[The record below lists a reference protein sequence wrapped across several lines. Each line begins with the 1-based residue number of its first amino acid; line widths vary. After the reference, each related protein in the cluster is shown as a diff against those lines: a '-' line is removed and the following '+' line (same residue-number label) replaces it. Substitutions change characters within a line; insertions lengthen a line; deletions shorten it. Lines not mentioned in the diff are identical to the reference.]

1 MVGWWLIGA
10 SATGVGWVC
19 VVGSGVIGWGPVGLL
34 GVWCSGRG
42 PADHGAD
49 AGADWLRLVLFR
61 FGFLSFGFSRSRS
74 GGGGNNCQIPVLTK
88 GKYCRQFS
96 DVRVVARRARA
107 GPRR

>member
-1 MVGWWLIGA
+1 MVVDQCLCDGGTA
-10 SATGVGWVC
+10 VGWVC

-74 GGGGNNCQIPVLTK
+74 GGRQQWPNPVLTK
-88 GKYCRQFS
+88 GRT
-96 DVRVVARRARA
+96 
-107 GPRR
+107 

>member
-1 MVGWWLIGA
+1 MDGWVVVDRCLCDGG
-10 SATGVGWVC
+10 TVGWVC

-61 FGFLSFGFSRSRS
+61 FGFFW
-74 GGGGNNCQIPVLTK
+74 VLDSV
-88 GKYCRQFS
+88 G
-96 DVRVVARRARA
+96 A
-107 GPRR
+107 GRGAATMAKFPSSQKERT

>member
-1 MVGWWLIGA
+1 MVVDRCLCDGGTA
-10 SATGVGWVC
+10 VGWVC

-61 FGFLSFGFSRSRS
+61 FGFFGFWIQSEPV
-74 GGGGNNCQIPVLTK
+74 GGGATIAKSPSSQKEVL
-88 GKYCRQFS
+88 RQFS
-96 DVRVVARRARA
+96 DGLHRYF
-107 GPRR
+107 

>member
-1 MVGWWLIGA
+1 MDGWVVVDRCLCDGGTA
-10 SATGVGWVC
+10 VGWVC

-61 FGFLSFGFSRSRS
+61 FGFFWFWIQSEPVGGRQQWPNPRPHKRKNFSQS
-74 GGGGNNCQIPVLTK
+74 
-88 GKYCRQFS
+88 S
-96 DVRVVARRARA
+96 DVHDVLINS
-107 GPRR
+107 

>member
-74 GGGGNNCQIPVLTK
+74 GGRQQLPNPRPHKRKVL
-88 GKYCRQFS
+88 YV
-96 DVRVVARRARA
+96 DYRASS
-107 GPRR
+107 GQWEN

>member
-1 MVGWWLIGA
+1 MPLRRGYW
-10 SATGVGWVC
+10 GWVC

-61 FGFLSFGFSRSRS
+61 FGFFGFWIQSEPV
-74 GGGGNNCQIPVLTK
+74 GGRQQWPNPVLTK
-88 GKYCRQFS
+88 GRNLDSLPIAKITTNTSFVLQLAQR
-96 DVRVVARRARA
+96 
-107 GPRR
+107 

>member
-1 MVGWWLIGA
+1 M
-10 SATGVGWVC
+10 C

-61 FGFLSFGFSRSRS
+61 FGFFGFWIQSEPV
-74 GGGGNNCQIPVLTK
+74 GGRQQLPNIPVLTK
-88 GKYCRQFS
+88 GKYLDSFPISRLLE
-96 DVRVVARRARA
+96 RP
-107 GPRR
+107 PRRFEF

>member
-10 SATGVGWVC
+10 SARGVLVGWVC

-74 GGGGNNCQIPVLTK
+74 GGGNNCQIPVLTK
-88 GKYCRQFS
+88 GKNLDSFPMFVHGVNRYR
-96 DVRVVARRARA
+96 
-107 GPRR
+107 

>member
-10 SATGVGWVC
+10 SATGVLGGWVC

-74 GGGGNNCQIPVLTK
+74 GGGNNGQIPSSQKEEL
-88 GKYCRQFS
+88 RQSS
-96 DVRVVARRARA
+96 DKN
-107 GPRR
+107 PP

>member
-1 MVGWWLIGA
+1 MVVDRCLCDGGTA
-10 SATGVGWVC
+10 VGWVC

-74 GGGGNNCQIPVLTK
+74 GGRQQLPNIVLTK
-88 GKYCRQFS
+88 GRT
-96 DVRVVARRARA
+96 
-107 GPRR
+107 

>member
-1 MVGWWLIGA
+1 MVVDRCLCDGGTA
-10 SATGVGWVC
+10 VGWVC

-61 FGFLSFGFSRSRS
+61 FGFFWFWIQSEPV
-74 GGGGNNCQIPVLTK
+74 GG
-88 GKYCRQFS
+88 RQQLPNPRPHKRKNLDS
-96 DVRVVARRARA
+96 LPNERGRA
-107 GPRR
+107 